1 MASTQHA
8 DLHVDQA
15 LTNWSQEYV
24 GQDGI
29 LIGSQLA
36 PTIPVAKKSDYYWV
50 HGAERFELSE
60 TARAPGGQYGEVK
73 WTKSTDSYLCEGHG
87 LMARVPDEDMK
98 NADAEVDPV
107 KDALSVP
114 LAQMKLAEEKE
125 IADLAFS
132 ATEFTQT
139 SALAAADRWD
149 VDTSDIL
156 DQVDDAKA
164 TVRGTIG
171 HEPNVMA
178 VGYDVFR
185 EMRKRAELRKMI
197 FGLNSAEAP
206 LPTEAQ
212 IAEALGL
219 EKLLVGRATYYSAA
233 NTFTNIWGKYA
244 FVAYVDSNPT
254 SRSIAPMKT
263 FGWTGEGPRYATRGP
278 VFDDDTKSWK
288 WYVDDYRDVEKVSLY
303 AAYLYSTV
311 VS

>member
-8 DLHVDQA
+8 DLHVDAA
-15 LTNWSQEYV
+15 LTAWAQEYA
-24 GQDGI
+24 GQDET

-36 PTIPVAKKSDYYWV
+36 PAIPVTKRSDKYWI
-50 HGAERFELSE
+50 HGAERFELMD
-60 TARAPGGQYGEVK
+60 TARAPGAQYGEVK
-73 WTKSTDSYLCEGHG
+73 WAKSTDSFFCEGHG
-87 LMARVPDEDMK
+87 LKARVPDEDMK
-98 NADAEVDPV
+98 NADLEVDPA
-107 KDALSVP
+107 KDAISIP
-114 LAQMKLAEEKE
+114 LAQMKLAEEKA
-125 IADLAFS
+125 IADMAFS
-132 ATEFTQT
+132 TTEFTQT

-149 VDTSDIL
+149 VDTSDIV

-171 HEPNVMA
+171 REPNVMA
-178 VGYDVFR
+178 IGYDVFR
-185 EMRKRAELRKMI
+185 EMRKRSELRKII
-197 FGLNSAEAP
+197 FGLNASEA

-219 EKLLVGRATYYSAA
+219 EKLLVGRAVYYSAA

-244 FVAYVDSNPT
+244 FIGH
-254 SRSIAPMKT
+254 IAPSPTARSLAPLKS

-278 VFDDDTKSWK
+278 VWDDDTKSWK
-288 WYVDDYRDVEKVSLY
+288 WYVDDYRDLKKTSLY